1 MIVGIGLDLVKID
14 RVRAIAERWKAR
26 FLDRLYTP
34 AERRACMNKAVPYA
48 SLAGR
53 FAAKEAVLKALGTGW
68 SDGISWR
75 DIEVLNDRSGR
86 PRATVSGRVKTLMK
100 RAGVTDIHVSLSHDT
115 EYAVAEV
122 VLTKDGE
129 QRIASSRRQKRI
141 GS

>member
-14 RVRAIAERWKAR
+14 RVRAIAERWQAR
-26 FLDRLYTP
+26 FLDRLYTD
-34 AERRACMNKAVPYA
+34 AERRDCMKKASPYA

-75 DIEVLNDRSGR
+75 DIQVLTDRAGR

-115 EYAVAEV
+115 DYAVAEA
-122 VLTKDGE
+122 VLSKD
-129 QRIASSRRQKRI
+129 RSRPSPGRNRTLP
-141 GS
+141 